1 MTVPPIMAL
10 PQDLLDVLNAKA
22 ICFVTTLMPDGS
34 PQISQT
40 WAGTDGEHV
49 LINTVDTHQKV
60 RNITR
65 DPRIAIGIADPANP
79 SRSWAVRGSVVSA
92 TTDGARES
100 IDELSQKY
108 IGRPYPGF
116 GGGAQQ
122 RVLLTVKVDKLHSPS
137 RG

>member
-1 MTVPPIMAL
+1 MTL
-10 PQDLLDVLNAKA
+10 PDDLIAVLNTKA

-49 LINTVDTHQKV
+49 LINTVDTHQKT
-60 RNITR
+60 RNIRR
-65 DPRIAIGIADPANP
+65 DARIAIGIADPAAP
-79 SRSWAVRGSVVSA
+79 LRSWALRGIVVNA
-92 TTDGARES
+92 TTEGARES

-116 GGGAQQ
+116 GGGDQQ
-122 RVLLTVKVDKLHSPS
+122 RVLLTVKVEKLHQP
-137 RG
+137 

>member
-1 MTVPPIMAL
+1 MSL
-10 PQDLLDVLNAKA
+10 PDALLDVLHAKA

-49 LINTVDTHQKV
+49 LINTVDTHQKT
-60 RNITR
+60 RNVKR
-65 DPRIAIGIADPANP
+65 DPRIAIGIADPARP
-79 SRSWAVRGSVVSA
+79 ARSWALRGSVVSA
-92 TTDGARES
+92 TTEGAREN

-116 GGGAQQ
+116 GGGQEQ
-122 RVLLTVKVDKLHSPS
+122 RVLLTVRVDRVHTP
-137 RG
+137 

>member
-1 MTVPPIMAL
+1 MTL
-10 PQDLLDVLNAKA
+10 PDDLIAVLNTKA

-49 LINTVDTHQKV
+49 LINTVDTHQKT
-60 RNITR
+60 RNIRR
-65 DPRIAIGIADPANP
+65 DARIAIGIADPAAP
-79 SRSWAVRGSVVSA
+79 LRSWALRGSVVSA
-92 TTDGARES
+92 TTEGARES

-116 GGGAQQ
+116 GGGQQQ
-122 RVLLTVKVDKLHSPS
+122 RVLLTVKVDRVHTP
-137 RG
+137 

>member
-1 MTVPPIMAL
+1 MKVQPIMAL
-10 PQDLLDVLNAKA
+10 PDDLLAVLQSKA

-49 LINTVDTHQKV
+49 LINTVVTHQKT

-65 DPRIAIGIADPANP
+65 DPRIAIGIADPAAP
-79 SRSWAVRGSVVSA
+79 SRSWALRGSVMTA
-92 TTDGARES
+92 TTDGAREN

-116 GGGAQQ
+116 GGNHEQ
-122 RVLLTVKVDKLHSPS
+122 RVILTVKVDKVHRP
-137 RG
+137 

>member
-1 MTVPPIMAL
+1 MKVPPTMAL
-10 PQDLLDVLNAKA
+10 PDDLIDVLNAKA

-49 LINTVDTHQKV
+49 LINTVDTHQKTRNV
-60 RNITR
+60 RR
-65 DPRIAIGIADPANP
+65 DPRIAIGVADPAAP
-79 SRSWAVRGSVVSA
+79 SRSWALRGSVVDI
-92 TTDGARES
+92 TTDGAREN

-122 RVLLTVKVDKLHSPS
+122 RVLLTVKIDRVHTP
-137 RG
+137 

>member
-1 MTVPPIMAL
+1 MAL
-10 PQDLLDVLNAKA
+10 PDALLDVLNTKA

-49 LINTVDTHQKV
+49 LINTVETHQKTRNV
-60 RNITR
+60 RR
-65 DPRIAIGIADPANP
+65 DPRIAIGIADPAAP
-79 SRSWAVRGSVVSA
+79 SRSWALRGTVVAA
-92 TTDGARES
+92 TTDHAREH

-116 GGGAQQ
+116 GGGSEQ
-122 RVLLTVKVDKLHSPS
+122 RVLLTVKVDRVHTP
-137 RG
+137 

>member
-1 MTVPPIMAL
+1 MKVPPLMVLPDAL
-10 PQDLLDVLNAKA
+10 LEVLHAKA

-49 LINTVDTHQKV
+49 LINTVDTHQKT
-60 RNITR
+60 RNIKR
-65 DPRIAIGIADPANP
+65 DPRIAIGIADPAAP
-79 SRSWAVRGSVVSA
+79 SRSWALRGSVVAA
-92 TTDGARES
+92 TTEGAREN

-116 GGGAQQ
+116 GGGPQQ
-122 RVLLTVKVDKLHSPS
+122 RVILKVKIDKVHTP
-137 RG
+137 

>member
-1 MTVPPIMAL
+1 MKVRPIMAL
-10 PQDLLDVLNAKA
+10 PDDLLAVLRTKA

-49 LINTVDTHQKV
+49 LINTVTTHQKT

-65 DPRIAIGIADPANP
+65 DPRIAIGIADPAAP
-79 SRSWAVRGSVVSA
+79 LRSWALRGSVVSA
-92 TTDGARES
+92 TTDGAREH

-108 IGRPYPGF
+108 LGRPYPGF
-116 GGGAQQ
+116 GGGPQQ
-122 RVLLTVKVDKLHSPS
+122 RVLLTVKVDRLHKP
-137 RG
+137 

>member
-1 MTVPPIMAL
+1 MTVPMPL
-10 PQDLLDVLNAKA
+10 PDALLDVLRSRA

-49 LINTVDTHQKV
+49 LINTVDTHQKA
-60 RNITR
+60 RNLGR
-65 DPRIAIGIADPANP
+65 DPRIAIGIADPAAP
-79 SRSWAVRGSVVSA
+79 SRSWALRGSVVAA
-92 TTDGARES
+92 TTEGAREN

-116 GGGAQQ
+116 GGGDQQ
-122 RVLLTVKVDKLHSPS
+122 RVLLTVKVDRVHTP
-137 RG
+137 

>member
-1 MTVPPIMAL
+1 VKAKFMTAL
-10 PQDLLDVLNAKA
+10 PDDLITVLNTKA

-49 LINTVDTHQKV
+49 LINTVDSHQKT
-60 RNITR
+60 RNLRR
-65 DPRIAIGIADPANP
+65 DPRIAIGIADPAAP
-79 SRSWAVRGSVVSA
+79 SRYWALRGSVVA
-92 TTDGARES
+92 ITTDGAREH

-116 GGGAQQ
+116 GGGEQQ
-122 RVLLTVKVDKLHSPS
+122 RVLLTVEVDRLHTP
-137 RG
+137 